1 MTDFYQ
7 LLQKIEKRPS
17 LYIGKNSI
25 FNLQAFLDGY
35 YFARREL
42 NIPLTEEEKEFQNFL
57 NWIREKF
64 NIETGQLWS
73 SIILFHSAD
82 ESNAMQRF
90 FSLFDEFILTHQNQI
105 QPHKTVIT

>member
-25 FNLQAFLDGY
+25 FNLHAFLDGY

-42 NIPLTEEEKEFQNFL
+42 NIPLTEQEEEFQHFL
-57 NWIREKF
+57 TWIREKF

-73 SIILFHSAD
+73 SIILFHSSD
-82 ESNAMQRF
+82 ESNAIKRF
-90 FSLFDEFILTHQNQI
+90 FSLFDEFILIHQNQI
-105 QPHKTVIT
+105 LTQKTIYR